1 MTCSFTGG
9 ATNWSTDAI
18 RNLYRLLGIEE
29 EIRMKYREEEEKG
42 IEREMTNRD
51 LVRDFVSLSPQRSP
65 GQRHPNL

>member
-1 MTCSFTGG
+1 
-9 ATNWSTDAI
+9 
-18 RNLYRLLGIEE
+18 
-29 EIRMKYREEEEKG
+29 MKYREEEEKG